1 MKRHEFI
8 LTIPP
13 QWYLSHTFVDSY
25 SYASISMKCRLLPS
39 KARVIVLNFYWN
51 WQKEVGNSALQ
62 LVGALMLYDLV
73 VATRDGRLKEEWEA
87 WQKSGRH
94 SEMRGIRAILSAY
107 KYRGGFTK
115 SFRQLFCH
123 YSLWPDGL
131 WKEYTGACMP
141 LSVVHFISQ
150 CQEEDLSVL
159 FHNMVL
165 CVHTMQLG
173 NCGCD

>member
-13 QWYLSHTFVDSY
+13 MVSFSHL
-25 SYASISMKCRLLPS
+25 CRLIQLCLDFHEVP
-39 KARVIVLNFYWN
+39 IVAFKGKSHRPEFLLELT
-51 WQKEVGNSALQ
+51 KEVGNFALQ

-94 SEMRGIRAILSAY
+94 SEMRGIRANLSAY